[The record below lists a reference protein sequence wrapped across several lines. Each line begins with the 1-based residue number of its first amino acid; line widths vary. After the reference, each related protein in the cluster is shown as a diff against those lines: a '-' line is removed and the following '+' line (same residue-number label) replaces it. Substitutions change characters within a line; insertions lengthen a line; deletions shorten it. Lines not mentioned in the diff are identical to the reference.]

1 MISEFFLNIIFALVS
16 GMLTMLPEITW
27 SVNAAAF
34 EPFLNIIRVA
44 GYMLPMDT
52 VIAIVLLV
60 FNFTLV
66 RIVISI
72 VKSIWD
78 LLPLV

>member
-16 GMLTMLPEITW
+16 GMLSMLPDISW
-27 SVNAAAF
+27 SVDTAAF
-34 EPFLNIIRVA
+34 APFLNIIRVA

-52 VIAIVLLV
+52 VVAIVLLV